1 MPELY
6 FLFLSETEVDFGGGQ
21 CDQAAALPCCSI
33 SHGLKNKCPLSVCS
47 QYCFFFFLM
56 LTGNILLIC

>member
-6 FLFLSETEVDFGGGQ
+6 FRFLSETEVDFGGGQ

-47 QYCFFFFLM
+47 QYCVFSF
-56 LTGNILLIC
+56 